1 MGDTLW
7 LGGSAD
13 PMRET
18 TLMLGIEG
26 RLKGGQVEVKGQ
38 LSLGGKGPEQGGGRR
53 SKATPGRGVGG
64 CNAGFRELQL
74 CLGWA

>member
-1 MGDTLW
+1 MGDALW

-13 PMRET
+13 PVRQT

-26 RLKGGQVEVKGQ
+26 RLKGGQVEVKGH
-38 LSLGGKGPEQGGGRR
+38 LSLGARWRQEIQGNPSGGG
-53 SKATPGRGVGG
+53 VGA